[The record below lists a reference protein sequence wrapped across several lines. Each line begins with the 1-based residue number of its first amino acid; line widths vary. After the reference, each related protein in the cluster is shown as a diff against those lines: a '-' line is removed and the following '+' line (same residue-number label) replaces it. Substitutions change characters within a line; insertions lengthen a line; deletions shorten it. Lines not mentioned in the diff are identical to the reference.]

1 MYWQIFTRTY
11 KNGPLYYSKHRDML
25 LFSIIN
31 PENDPVIDSDVKL
44 VESWSNIFI
53 NPSAGRWYIRAHI

>member
-1 MYWQIFTRTY
+1 MYRQIFTCTS
-11 KNGPLYYSKHRDML
+11 KNGLLYYSQHRDML

-31 PENDPVIDSDVKL
+31 PENDLVTDSDVKL